1 LGVYVVFYLVMSK
14 LIRTFVKKLHI
25 HLVIFSFGFV
35 YTNLIKMGKKEIKL
49 IGSIDFK
56 DIKVNV
62 YNDPY
67 THKDIINCVWQMR
80 NPDTC
85 YQGIA
90 YMNNETGKISYPD
103 DAVIPEQTDKDREML
118 PKFVITGYETIDT
131 KFISLLVPKLEE
143 SYKMRNGL

>member
-1 LGVYVVFYLVMSK
+1 ME
-14 LIRTFVKKLHI
+14 
-25 HLVIFSFGFV
+25 
-35 YTNLIKMGKKEIKL
+35 KKEIKL

-67 THKDIINCVWQMR
+67 TDKDSTMCAWQMR

-85 YQGIA
+85 YQGIM

-103 DAVIPEQTDKDREML
+103 DATIPEQTNEDREML
-118 PKFVITGYETIDT
+118 PKFIVTGYETIDAN
-131 KFISLLVPKLEE
+131 FISFLLPKLEE
-143 SYKMRNGL
+143 GYKMRNGL

>member
-1 LGVYVVFYLVMSK
+1 ME
-14 LIRTFVKKLHI
+14 
-25 HLVIFSFGFV
+25 
-35 YTNLIKMGKKEIKL
+35 KKEIKL

-67 THKDIINCVWQMR
+67 TDKDSINCSWQMR

-85 YQGIA
+85 YQGIM
-90 YMNNETGKISYPD
+90 YMNEETGKVSYPE
-103 DAVIPEQTDKDREML
+103 DAVIPEQTDNDREML
-118 PKFVITGYETIDT
+118 PKFIITGYETIDT
-131 KFISLLVPKLEE
+131 NFISFLLPKLEE